1 MTTSKKYY
9 LPPILYAIFIFILSS
24 IPSYSIPSFGIKAE
38 DLIVHFLEYSIF
50 GFLLARAFIQS
61 KNRINW
67 KLCFLIILIGALYA
81 ASDEFHQKFVQGRY
95 SEFSDFL
102 ADSGGVIWGLIIFVY
117 QYQRHSD

>member
-1 MTTSKKYY
+1 MF
-9 LPPILYAIFIFILSS
+9 ALSS

-38 DLIVHFLEYSIF
+38 DLIVHFIEYSIF

-61 KNRINW
+61 QNKVTW
-67 KLCFLIILIGALYA
+67 KLCLLIALVGILYA

-102 ADSGGVIWGLIIFVY
+102 ADSLGVIGGLIVFLRGQSILLKFY
-117 QYQRHSD
+117 SKK